1 MASVLEEYLNERS
14 KNALVKICSA
24 VETCDRVSVCTLNI
38 PNTLLCLWYRQKLSE
53 DDIIRE
59 LNKATQ
65 TTVLH
70 SMSPMKSMHNT
81 CMMFK

>member
-59 LNKATQ
+59 LNKATPN
-65 TTVLH
+65 H
-70 SMSPMKSMHNT
+70 SIALDVTNEKYA
-81 CMMFK
+81 

>member
-14 KNALVKICSA
+14 KNALVKISSD
-24 VETCDRVSVCTLNI
+24 VETCDHASVCTLNI

-59 LNKATQ
+59 LNKATPN
-65 TTVLH
+65 H
-70 SMSPMKSMHNT
+70 SIALNEKYAQYMYDV
-81 CMMFK
+81 